1 MTYTRDEVI
10 AAQDSFNALTPV
22 YVQDRNQL
30 NTTISED
37 LTLNA
42 DDGLTTIIAATTVV
56 YNATSLTTAAGVTLT
71 LEGNY
76 DWVFKNLI
84 GVVTKLIRSKP
95 FHILSRQCGR
105 HAAVLYPQFKVRR
118 LFWAFIREQQ
128 DSHFNFSHCQKSII
142 IDVLIIVDD

>member
-1 MTYTRDEVI
+1 MTYTRDDVI

-30 NTTISED
+30 NTTISGD

-71 LEGNY
+71 L
-76 DWVFKNLI
+76 NLI

-105 HAAVLYPQFKVRR
+105 HAADALPSV
-118 LFWAFIREQQ
+118 
-128 DSHFNFSHCQKSII
+128 
-142 IDVLIIVDD
+142 